1 MEINIKGNPGQGN
14 TFQEIH
20 INKVDNFNPNATTVI
35 NNYYGDKQ
43 KPAPAA
49 EKELQNAEREQ
60 RKSDILQ
67 YVAKLTQYVSKEWK
81 NRYETLWM
89 NILALPEVEAEVYEP
104 GKQKGTT
111 FNRNLIAHIIYIMCK
126 EDVITE
132 KNATRLATA
141 LEGSREHSVRNQLG
155 QHPSN
160 REITDK
166 VQQLINPE

>member
-81 NRYETLWM
+81 NRYETLWK

-126 EDVITE
+126 
-132 KNATRLATA
+132 L
-141 LEGSREHSVRNQLG
+141 SVETKCYAYGHHNQDD
-155 QHPSN
+155 Q
-160 REITDK
+160 
-166 VQQLINPE
+166 

>member
-81 NRYETLWM
+81 NRYETLWK

-141 LEGSREHSVRNQLG
+141 LEGSGEYSVRNQLG

>member
-111 FNRNLIAHIIYIMCK
+111 FNR
-126 EDVITE
+126 
-132 KNATRLATA
+132 
-141 LEGSREHSVRNQLG
+141 
-155 QHPSN
+155 
-160 REITDK
+160 
-166 VQQLINPE
+166 

>member
-1 MEINIKGNPGQGN
+1 MDINIKGDPGQGN

-35 NNYYGDKQ
+35 NNYYGEKQ

-49 EKELQNAEREQ
+49 EKVLQDAEREQ

-67 YVAKLTQYVSKEWK
+67 YVAKLTQYVSKDWK
-81 NRYETLWM
+81 NRYETLWK

-126 EDVITE
+126 EGVMIE
-132 KNATRLATA
+132 RNATRLATA
-141 LEGSREHSVRNQLG
+141 LEGSGEHSVRNQLG

-166 VQQLINPE
+166 VLLLINPE